1 MTIITEAQL
10 EAHVLTLARE
20 QFAHMDPG
28 CFQLERNLKFKVGR
42 SNFMIDGAAAWS
54 TEGRAD
60 LLLFYGEKPL
70 AVIELKRE
78 DKPLTLEDL
87 KQGQSYA
94 GILVPHPPLVIVSN
108 GQETWVRQAADGNPL
123 PADLEGGS
131 MIEKIFENVGKLAAA
146 DNGWAIEV
154 LMGPEASVWVEAVRQ
169 RTDELIER
177 MTGAPD
183 DSRKPFGR
191 GLLFHRR
198 ATAEILGRFE
208 AGTQAILVE
217 GAPLAGKSS
226 VLRDLALATRASPD
240 WAVFMVN
247 GTTGGVG
254 LFQRLANVLGEAL
267 EWKLNADDVRV
278 WLRRMSRS
286 PRRPALV
293 LAVDGLK
300 PGSPVAQDLEELAE
314 TGFGRGLRLIGCTER
329 ADDILLDATRRS
341 ETALA
346 SVTEVVPVAG
356 LDDKEFDALRHQLAD
371 QRIFFYPGAELADEY
386 RTAWLL
392 RSVLSKGAAPEDK
405 DVGAFI
411 PATMG
416 IRLVRSARER
426 FGALYTVLRDHRLL
440 ARDALAD
447 EETPDPE
454 VSLASANAFVMRR
467 DALSPAG
474 EAAAV
479 ALEAEGWVRFYRHS
493 TGEDLVGFQVPEVF
507 MSELALELAD
517 LLDNTLNADPDDAWA
532 MLVCQAQRFF
542 LGDVVGAHAIF
553 DLGKKRGGVPGRLT
567 EPLMNDRPEVESI
580 AGKTIGLELREGEI
594 TNFHF
599 NDAGEIAQLD
609 ALDEPIL
616 PYASVASGD
625 EGQMYGNMTAW
636 MMLSQLAFIRTA
648 IGKNIEDRFDIDI
661 MLWVGQAGMPLMRG
675 SGTFAKLKAQSVQEL
690 GQAGSVLSP
699 EHALAEPLTSAMHKL
714 FYEEWRDLD
723 SFFDRLVAVNS
734 LPLTVR
740 VHHALGMFQGSTK
753 PGLQAWAKDK
763 IVAIVHPLLRT
774 QLAPKAPAAGS
785 QPRRRRRR

>member
-28 CFQLERNLKFKVGR
+28 CFQIERILKFKVGR
-42 SNFMIDGAAAWS
+42 SNFTIDGGAAWS

-87 KQGQSYA
+87 TQGQSYA
-94 GILVPHPPLVIVSN
+94 GILLPHPPLVIVSN
-108 GQETWVRQAADGNPL
+108 GKETWVRQAHDGKPL
-123 PADLEGGS
+123 PVDLEGAS
-131 MIEKIFENVGKLAAA
+131 MIEKTFENVGKLAAA
-146 DNGWAIEV
+146 DNSWAIEV

-169 RTDELIER
+169 RTDDLIER
-177 MTGAPD
+177 MTGEPD

-198 ATAEILGRFE
+198 ATAEILDRFE
-208 AGTQAILVE
+208 AGTPAILVV
-217 GAPLAGKSS
+217 GAPLAGKSN
-226 VLRDLALATRASPD
+226 VLRDLAVATRASPD
-240 WAVFMVN
+240 WAVLMVN
-247 GTTGGVG
+247 GATTGAG
-254 LFQRLANVLGEAL
+254 LFQRLANLLGEAL
-267 EWKLNADDVRV
+267 EWKLSADDVRV

-286 PRRPALV
+286 SRRPALV
-293 LAVDGLK
+293 LAVDGLR
-300 PGSPVAQDLEELAE
+300 PGSAVAQDLEELAD
-314 TGFGRGLRLIGCTER
+314 TGFGQGLRLIGCAER
-329 ADDILLDATRRS
+329 ADDILLDATGRG

-346 SVTEVVPVAG
+346 SVTAVVPVAG
-356 LDDKEFDALRHQLAD
+356 LDDEEFDALRDQLAD
-371 QRIFFYPGAELADEY
+371 QRIFFYRGAELADEY

-392 RSVLSKGAAPEDK
+392 RSVLSKGASPESE

-426 FGALYTVLRDHRLL
+426 FGALHGVSRDHRLL

-447 EETPDPE
+447 EKTPDPE
-454 VSLASANAFVMRR
+454 VALASANAFVMRR

-479 ALEAEGWVRFYRHS
+479 ALEAQGWVRFYRHS
-493 TGEDLVGFQVPEVF
+493 TGEDLIGFQVPEMF

-517 LLDNTLNADPDDAWA
+517 LIDTTLKADPDDAWA

-542 LGDVVGAHAIF
+542 LGDVVGAHALF
-553 DLGKKRGGVPGRLT
+553 DLGKKRGGLPAGLIR
-567 EPLMNDRPEVESI
+567 PLMNDRPEVESM

-609 ALDEPIL
+609 ELGEPIL
-616 PYASVASGD
+616 PYEPVASGD
-625 EGQMYGNMTAW
+625 EGKMYGNMTAW
-636 MMLSQLAFIRTA
+636 MILSQLAFIRTA
-648 IGKNIEDRFDIDI
+648 IGKKIEDRFDIEI

-675 SGTFAKLKAQSVQEL
+675 SGTFAKLRGQSVQEARR
-690 GQAGSVLSP
+690 GR
-699 EHALAEPLTSAMHKL
+699 EC
-714 FYEEWRDLD
+714 
-723 SFFDRLVAVNS
+723 S
-734 LPLTVR
+734 LPSMPWR
-740 VHHALGMFQGSTK
+740 S
-753 PGLQAWAKDK
+753 
-763 IVAIVHPLLRT
+763 R
-774 QLAPKAPAAGS
+774 
-785 QPRRRRRR
+785 